1 MKFPAATITV
11 TGANGASFVQE
22 KTPNDIIFTDKNG
35 KQYTVAA
42 NAPAGPIASSG
53 QVAPGGIPT
62 PKNTNGMGSGGVV
75 AEISS
80 PDVSVVFSKGD
91 GKYAFDTAPTTQNG
105 KLNKTYASLHQKSGG
120 TYNVPFKAISN
131 SPYEKDVIVATVDFK
146 NGKTKK
152 DLVFKTQNGTA
163 IDSTQIT
170 WNGNV
175 ATLTLRK
182 TLDFAKETVIATV
195 RPAAS
200 KDPKEAAGKY
210 DIAGTFDLW
219 HLSNKK
225 VNVTLVSVN
234 GATLP
239 NNAEKQLNEIYEPA
253 GVTFVV
259 NTTNISLDNS
269 WGESIQTSES
279 GLLAT
284 YTNEQ
289 QQITTNL
296 QQKLGA
302 AYKKDTYY
310 IIYTDT
316 PSDKSNILGF
326 MPLKRQYGFI
336 FNKNNTIRTLAHE
349 LGHGVFGLEHPFTEY
364 NTTTTTD
371 LLMDYDTG
379 LALNH
384 NDWQVIHAPG
394 LQLYPFI
401 QRDSDG
407 ELAKGFALAPD
418 WSFVSNGDET
428 TVKASGDTDTKGFLR
443 GITTKEGTYIW
454 KLKDGKYNYLHET
467 TNKIYENPKVS
478 PNANSTIWLFFENQN
493 SRGKYIRTKYSVV
506 EAIIKS
512 KNETN
517 LSKFIEKNRAKDLYT
532 KGKDE
537 NRTTYWG
544 YVGCSNCDNDGVENG
559 NGSGGLVVDKTA
571 KIPADE
577 LKQLIAQ
584 VSTSNQVNGI
594 NAKIFITAKDDTKG
608 IAEVEKAIADL
619 EKSNSREIYIWA
631 KNYVANANFD
641 LELAY
646 GKGLSSKEKLDFDNF
661 EATIQKINNQ
671 KESWLACLKFEGTYT
686 YFNPLTAML
695 DGLAGLIG
703 KAAIPAKYYNP
714 DEPDYNSLPAKIY
727 AYASGKIISEANS
740 TDKYRASRQEF
751 ALVCGT
757 WNGLVGT
764 VEAIPAGVS
773 MLMKLQGSAIDVI
786 INHDGAR
793 DKLIKTLSNINK
805 EQIDQILSTIGDEIE
820 KGYKKYTKNPCMVSY
835 ASGQAVFVVA
845 SLFIGAGEANAAK
858 TFLQTLEKLDVAGQ
872 LMGKVIAKA
881 GKLVKC
887 VLVKTGNVTK
897 FVFKVGKAFFEP
909 GLKLVKFG
917 GETYCTLIP
926 IPVDLSDNM
935 AKAIEEAKKLLK
947 DNKTRFEE
955 ALTPLKDENN
965 AFLKDQDG
973 NMLAEIEIDGQKITV
988 LVNKDGTVLKNTAEE
1003 ILQGT
1008 EKELLDAVT
1017 LASRL
1022 ESPTFVVLKNE
1033 VNALG
1038 TLKPK
1043 FLEDFANAS
1052 DDVLKE
1058 LDDIVRFEDD
1068 YTAFK
1073 TLWKNSKAQD
1083 IKNNSTDIAK
1093 FKAWWYPNKAKVNND
1108 FFINQKAY
1116 EQSLNTEYLKNLHLE
1131 KISSNVRGQ
1140 YWNYYK
1146 QSQWDKLEAL
1156 AKEYK
1161 INFDSYSNALWPPA
1175 NGGYGPLAKRVPNMN
1190 EEFDRYG
1197 GSFGDFADGTPN
1209 LGGTYTSPMLN
1220 GKPYDFDGRALNIE
1234 RNKYDFYYK
1243 IIIKD
1248 PSKFEI
1254 ETNRAIPWFG
1264 KVGKAE
1270 QSRFIIKD
1278 LDPLTGRQKTWS
1290 QLAKE
1295 GSVEIQVIES
1305 PSGKYST
1312 WVGKGRTISKSITAS
1327 ENTLSEL
1334 KALGFTDDAA
1344 TKIITKNKSLNLSE
1358 VEVKTLIQDLK
1369 NNSALI
1375 KAVTQNPENGI
1386 DAWKIFT
1393 DNKKAFCE

>member
-1 MKFPAATITV
+1 M
-11 TGANGASFVQE
+11 
-22 KTPNDIIFTDKNG
+22 
-35 KQYTVAA
+35 
-42 NAPAGPIASSG
+42 
-53 QVAPGGIPT
+53 
-62 PKNTNGMGSGGVV
+62 
-75 AEISS
+75 
-80 PDVSVVFSKGD
+80 
-91 GKYAFDTAPTTQNG
+91 
-105 KLNKTYASLHQKSGG
+105 
-120 TYNVPFKAISN
+120 
-131 SPYEKDVIVATVDFK
+131 
-146 NGKTKK
+146 
-152 DLVFKTQNGTA
+152 
-163 IDSTQIT
+163 
-170 WNGNV
+170 
-175 ATLTLRK
+175 
-182 TLDFAKETVIATV
+182 
-195 RPAAS
+195 
-200 KDPKEAAGKY
+200 
-210 DIAGTFDLW
+210 
-219 HLSNKK
+219 
-225 VNVTLVSVN
+225 
-234 GATLP
+234 
-239 NNAEKQLNEIYEPA
+239 
-253 GVTFVV
+253 
-259 NTTNISLDNS
+259 
-269 WGESIQTSES
+269 
-279 GLLAT
+279 
-284 YTNEQ
+284 
-289 QQITTNL
+289 
-296 QQKLGA
+296 
-302 AYKKDTYY
+302 
-310 IIYTDT
+310 
-316 PSDKSNILGF
+316 
-326 MPLKRQYGFI
+326 
-336 FNKNNTIRTLAHE
+336 
-349 LGHGVFGLEHPFTEY
+349 
-364 NTTTTTD
+364 
-371 LLMDYDTG
+371 
-379 LALNH
+379 
-384 NDWQVIHAPG
+384 
-394 LQLYPFI
+394 
-401 QRDSDG
+401 
-407 ELAKGFALAPD
+407 
-418 WSFVSNGDET
+418 
-428 TVKASGDTDTKGFLR
+428 
-443 GITTKEGTYIW
+443 
-454 KLKDGKYNYLHET
+454 
-467 TNKIYENPKVS
+467 
-478 PNANSTIWLFFENQN
+478 
-493 SRGKYIRTKYSVV
+493 
-506 EAIIKS
+506 
-512 KNETN
+512 
-517 LSKFIEKNRAKDLYT
+517 
-532 KGKDE
+532 
-537 NRTTYWG
+537 
-544 YVGCSNCDNDGVENG
+544 
-559 NGSGGLVVDKTA
+559 
-571 KIPADE
+571 
-577 LKQLIAQ
+577 
-584 VSTSNQVNGI
+584 
-594 NAKIFITAKDDTKG
+594 
-608 IAEVEKAIADL
+608 
-619 EKSNSREIYIWA
+619 
-631 KNYVANANFD
+631 
-641 LELAY
+641 
-646 GKGLSSKEKLDFDNF
+646 
-661 EATIQKINNQ
+661 
-671 KESWLACLKFEGTYT
+671 
-686 YFNPLTAML
+686 
-695 DGLAGLIG
+695 
-703 KAAIPAKYYNP
+703 
-714 DEPDYNSLPAKIY
+714 
-727 AYASGKIISEANS
+727 
-740 TDKYRASRQEF
+740 
-751 ALVCGT
+751 
-757 WNGLVGT
+757 
-764 VEAIPAGVS
+764 
-773 MLMKLQGSAIDVI
+773 
-786 INHDGAR
+786 
-793 DKLIKTLSNINK
+793 
-805 EQIDQILSTIGDEIE
+805 
-820 KGYKKYTKNPCMVSY
+820 
-835 ASGQAVFVVA
+835 
-845 SLFIGAGEANAAK
+845 
-858 TFLQTLEKLDVAGQ
+858 
-872 LMGKVIAKA
+872 
-881 GKLVKC
+881 
-887 VLVKTGNVTK
+887 LVKTGNVTK